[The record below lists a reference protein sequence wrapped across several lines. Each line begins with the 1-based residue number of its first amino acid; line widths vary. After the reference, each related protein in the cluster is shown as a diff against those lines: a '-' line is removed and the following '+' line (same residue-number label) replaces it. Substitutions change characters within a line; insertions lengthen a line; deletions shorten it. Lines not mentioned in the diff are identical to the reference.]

1 MRLFDDEKFED
12 EEFFKDTCD
21 ELQNGLVSAINT
33 WNEKKELRIVI
44 VEGATGIGKSLYA
57 LLVASQVYNTKS
69 WNVLKKYFVYERKE
83 FIDIIKSKRRING
96 LYVRKPLLVWDDA
109 GNWLHAQD
117 YQKKEVIDVCR
128 YFTVARSQWSCIM
141 LTAPDAEDIVRRIR
155 DIKYRILVQIIKNTD
170 KKTHQDRRMAR
181 FFIRW
186 KSPDKTRKGEDTQ
199 IYEEFYLH
207 ECPHTLYDPY
217 EIYRND
223 FVEHALKEL

>member
-1 MRLFDDEKFED
+1 MRLFDDGKPD
-12 EEFFKDTCD
+12 NEEYFKDACD
-21 ELQNGLVSAINT
+21 ELQEGLVSAINT
-33 WNEKKELRIVI
+33 WHEKKELRIII
-44 VEGATGIGKSLYA
+44 VEGATGVGKSLYA
-57 LLVASQVYNTKS
+57 LLIASQIYNTKS
-69 WNVLKKYFVYERKE
+69 WNILKNYFVYERSE
-83 FIDIIKSKRRING
+83 FIKIIKNKRRING
-96 LYVRKPLLVWDDA
+96 LYVRKPLLIWDDA

-117 YQKKEVIDVCR
+117 YQKKEVINVCK
-128 YFTVARSQWSCIM
+128 YFTVARSQWSCII

-155 DIKYRILVQIIKNTD
+155 DIKYRVLVQIVKHSS
-170 KKTHQDRRMAR
+170 KMQPDRRMAR

-207 ECPHTLYDPY
+207 ECPRSLYDPY